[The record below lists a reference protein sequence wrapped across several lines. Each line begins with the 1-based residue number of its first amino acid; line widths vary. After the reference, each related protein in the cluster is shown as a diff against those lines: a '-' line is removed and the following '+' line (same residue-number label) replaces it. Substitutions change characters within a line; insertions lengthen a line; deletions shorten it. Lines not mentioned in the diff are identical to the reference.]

1 MGHPGTVQA
10 SVRRC
15 GYSQSGA
22 RIVIFCASMVVVS
35 ANMVLLLVNLFL
47 YVLDLGDLEL
57 LMMSKG
63 YILAQIDQLIWF
75 PEYSQVLQMD
85 PPDVQDLPPK
95 KRIKLQPSRG
105 HHQLPSME
113 ELRHMGE
120 ETESQNRGEGT

>member
-1 MGHPGTVQA
+1 M
-10 SVRRC
+10 
-15 GYSQSGA
+15 
-22 RIVIFCASMVVVS
+22 
-35 ANMVLLLVNLFL
+35 
-47 YVLDLGDLEL
+47 
-57 LMMSKG
+57 MMSKG

-75 PEYSQVLQMD
+75 PEYSEVLQMD

-120 ETESQNRGEGT
+120 ETESRIEGKVPELEVEGIWSSVS